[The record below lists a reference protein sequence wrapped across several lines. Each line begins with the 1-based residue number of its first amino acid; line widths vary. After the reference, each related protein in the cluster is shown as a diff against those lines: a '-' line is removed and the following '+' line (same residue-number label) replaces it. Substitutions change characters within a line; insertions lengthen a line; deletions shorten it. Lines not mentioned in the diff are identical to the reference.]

1 MLAVYDEV
9 LEDRLAFAFRRAV
22 SRSAMDNELAVL
34 QQLLT
39 SHLAEYT
46 ANSAAAAEV
55 LSVGAKPAPD
65 DLPKPELAAWTSVAR
80 TILNLH
86 EVITR
91 N

>member
-1 MLAVYDEV
+1 MTFKLAARTTLADSV
-9 LEDRLAFAFRRAV
+9 LE
-22 SRSAMDNELAVL
+22 
-34 QQLLT
+34 QLLE
-39 SHLAEYT
+39 SHLAEYN
-46 ANSAAAAEV
+46 ANPAAAAEV
-55 LSVGAKPAPD
+55 LSVGAKPATE